1 MMSQPKGIEEAVDY
15 NIVCVVYLKTRTF
28 FVLQGD
34 E

>member
-1 MMSQPKGIEEAVDY
+1 MMSQPKGIEEAVYY
-15 NIVCVVYLKTRTF
+15 NTVCVYVKTKTF